1 MAYTNIGMRSSEVFL
16 SVHGSVVG
24 VVGVTV
30 DVSTVQSSA
39 TSGAELHQCRVAAW
53 PTRTVVWGL
62 WGSAIFPL

>member
-1 MAYTNIGMRSSEVFL
+1 MAYTNNGMRSLEVFL

-39 TSGAELHQCRVAAW
+39 TGAAELHQCRVAA
-53 PTRTVVWGL
+53 
-62 WGSAIFPL
+62 